1 MESSDDQ
8 RSKPLLE
15 LEDGSMTSPL
25 LLSSPIETQVE
36 STLNPDGSL
45 SVKASTCTSHTNANG
60 YRDVKVEHYH
70 VPSHAAKDLMS
81 RQSGVPDRSFLSRVE
96 YKILQPGHDLDPPDD
111 DVSTVYSYTPVMDD
125 GGSVYTTSTVHTS
138 NRRSRRYRSRTSRRL
153 SPLGI
158 IAIGAMLLLAILI
171 GAAIM
176 SDDSNHIESSSSSEG
191 GEGKDGAED
200 KGSAAV
206 DPVPD
211 TKPAQPDGGEEEEGG
226 KAEERD
232 DEEVIPADNST
243 AVPNA
248 PPAFLLDLN

>member
-1 MESSDDQ
+1 MMMESSDDHKQ
-8 RSKPLLE
+8 LLE
-15 LEDGSMTSPL
+15 LEDGSMASPL
-25 LLSSPIETQVE
+25 LVSSPIETQVE
-36 STLNPDGSL
+36 STLNPDGSF
-45 SVKASTCTSHTNANG
+45 SIKASTCTSHTNANG

-81 RQSGVPDRSFLSRVE
+81 RQSGVPDRSYLSRVE

-138 NRRSRRYRSRTSRRL
+138 NRRSRRYRSRTSRRI

-158 IAIGAMLLLAILI
+158 VAIGAMLLIAILI

-176 SDDSNHIESSSSSEG
+176 SDDSNRIESSSSSEG
-191 GEGKDGAED
+191 DEGKDGADD

-211 TKPAQPDGGEEEEGG
+211 TKPAQPDGGEEGGG
-226 KAEERD
+226 KAEEQD
-232 DEEVIPADNST
+232 DEEIIPYDNST
-243 AVPNA
+243 TAPNA
-248 PPAFLLDLN
+248 SLAVLLDLN